1 LSHYLSH
8 YQSPSLSG
16 HRPTLTAMST
26 LPTPLPDGDRLHAAG
41 LALHVDDALATITLD
56 RPERRNAMTPTTWRT
71 LAEIGA
77 GLPDTV
83 RVVVVKGAGEAFS
96 AGLDRS
102 MLSAEGPPG
111 EKGFLELLELSDEEF
126 ASEIAGYQEGFV
138 WLARPDLVT
147 IAQVHGYAI
156 GGAFQLALACD
167 LRVVSDDVQFCM
179 KEPALGLVPD
189 LAGTKPLVSAVGYAR
204 ALEICATA
212 RYVGATEAAAIGLA
226 TLVVPREE
234 LDATVTDLAQA
245 ILANARDAVSG
256 TKALLQQAAGR
267 SLADQRRAER
277 VAQVGLMRALA
288 AQF

>member
-1 LSHYLSH
+1 MT
-8 YQSPSLSG
+8 PSSG
-16 HRPTLTAMST
+16 
-26 LPTPLPDGDRLHAAG
+26 LPDADRLHAAG
-41 LALHVDDALATITLD
+41 LTLALDGAVATITLD
-56 RPERRNAMTPTTWRT
+56 RPERRNAMTPSTWRA

-77 GLPDTV
+77 GLPDDAQ
-83 RVVVVKGAGEAFS
+83 VVVVKGAGQAFS

-102 MLSAEGPPG
+102 MLSPDGPPG
-111 EKGFLELLELSDEEF
+111 EKGFLELLEMTDDEL
-126 ASEIAGYQEGFV
+126 ADQIAAYQEGFV

-156 GGAFQLALACD
+156 GAAFQLALACD
-167 LRVVSDDVQFCM
+167 LRVVADDVQFCM

-234 LDATVTDLAQA
+234 LDATVADLAQA
-245 ILANARDAVSG
+245 ILANPRDAVSG
-256 TKALLQQAAGR
+256 TKALLQQAADR
-267 SLADQRRAER
+267 SLDDQRRAER
-277 VAQVGLMRALA
+277 TAQVGLMRALA
-288 AQF
+288 TTF